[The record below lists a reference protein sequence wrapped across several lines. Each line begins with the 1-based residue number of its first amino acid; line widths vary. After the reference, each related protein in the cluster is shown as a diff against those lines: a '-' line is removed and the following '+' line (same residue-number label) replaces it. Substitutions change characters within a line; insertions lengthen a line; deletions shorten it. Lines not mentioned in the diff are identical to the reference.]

1 MHPTLRMVGCPL
13 TFTFSFLLSRA
24 NMEIASLLSTAHSIQ
39 TFTVSFCILTSGAP
53 VVSCDT
59 DPSCSWRKSTLSHP
73 LSSFQLQIGCQV
85 GYCLFVIHK
94 QQTQPGNLTLLPVLG
109 MRALKG
115 ELHSVSIT
123 LRASPFFFYS
133 GCFPLEVT
141 HIFKNRFQFI
151 TSSFLPEVTGSLCSS
166 ENTSQ
171 AHPGYEPPPLT
182 VLKSVPGRL
191 VRRLL
196 CFHELCVLLLS
207 PWLSQGFQKKKR
219 RGSPQWKH
227 SAHAKT
233 TCWGDRSGLFFD
245 ISWSDSQLL
254 WGCQAR
260 TFPAWHLCCSSP
272 RAV

>member
-1 MHPTLRMVGCPL
+1 MEKINTVTPPEQFPVTNRLPSR
-13 TFTFSFLLSRA
+13 LLL
-24 NMEIASLLSTAHSIQ
+24 ICHTQTA
-39 TFTVSFCILTSGAP
+39 
-53 VVSCDT
+53 DT
-59 DPSCSWRKSTLSHP
+59 TRKPDTAARL
-73 LSSFQLQIGCQV
+73 
-85 GYCLFVIHK
+85 
-94 QQTQPGNLTLLPVLG
+94 GNA
-109 MRALKG
+109 ALKG

-141 HIFKNRFQFI
+141 HIFKSRFQFI

-233 TCWGDRSGLFFD
+233 TCWGDRSGLLFD